1 MGISGELL
9 ERPLSYRLWQA
20 PFAESKFSPVLRHND
35 LRGVR
40 RVLDVGCG
48 PGTNTH
54 HFPDAD
60 YLGIDLNPAY
70 VDYARRLHGR
80 PFEVADATTFEVPE
94 GERFDFVLVNSF
106 LHHIG
111 DEDVRRLL
119 ANLSGALTEDGSVH
133 VMELVLPPE
142 LSAGRALARL
152 DRGDHARPL
161 DGWRALLGESFAEEV
176 FEPYRLGLPR
186 WRRTTLWRMV
196 YFRGS
201 RRD

>member
-35 LRGVR
+35 LRRVR

-48 PGTNTH
+48 PGTNTQ
-54 HFPDAD
+54 HFAGAE

-119 ANLSGALTEDGSVH
+119 ANLSGALTEDGSIH

-142 LSAGRALARL
+142 ISAGRALARL

-161 DGWRALLGESFAEEV
+161 GDWRALLGESFTEMV

-196 YFRGS
+196 YFKGA
-201 RRD
+201 RRR